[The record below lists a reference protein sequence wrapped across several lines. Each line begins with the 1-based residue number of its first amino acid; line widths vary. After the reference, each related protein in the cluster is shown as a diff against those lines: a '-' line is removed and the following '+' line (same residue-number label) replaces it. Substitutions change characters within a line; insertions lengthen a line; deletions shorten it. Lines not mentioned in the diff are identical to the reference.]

1 MSIDSLAN
9 KSVIVQRSAVG
20 VSDAGA
26 YEETFETW
34 KTWQVRIQPLT
45 ATGLEKLGREGTD
58 IGIKIYGVPIGVQEP
73 DRIIYDGRTFEILG
87 VRDIDELGRLST
99 VDCVE
104 IL

>member
-1 MSIDSLAN
+1 MSIGSLCN
-9 KSVIVQRSAVG
+9 KSVVVQRSAVA
-20 VSDAGA
+20 VSAAGA
-26 YEETFETW
+26 YEQIFEAW
-34 KTWQVRIQPLT
+34 KTWSVRIQPLS
-45 ATGLEKLGREGTD
+45 ATELEKLGREGTD